1 MLKEFTLMRLIIKKM
16 KNDALMI
23 MLRKNI
29 VTRWLYKKGKF
40 YSREK
45 PRGIGA
51 ASLLKDIVSDENLK
65 IYIYSEGRITAEIN
79 QNAVLVIK

>member
-1 MLKEFTLMRLIIKKM
+1 M

-51 ASLLKDIVSDENLK
+51 ASLLKDIASDENLK
-65 IYIYSEGRITAEIN
+65 IYIYSDGQITTEIS
-79 QNAVLVIK
+79 QNAIVVIK

>member
-1 MLKEFTLMRLIIKKM
+1 MKLIIKKM

-29 VTRWLYKKGKF
+29 VTQWLYKKGKF

-51 ASLLKDIVSDENLK
+51 VSLLKDIVSDENLE
-65 IYIYSEGRITAEIN
+65 IYIYSNGRIIAEIN
-79 QNAVLVIK
+79 RNAVLVIK

>member
-1 MLKEFTLMRLIIKKM
+1 ME
-16 KNDALMI
+16 NDALMI

-29 VTRWLYKKGKF
+29 ETRWLYKKGKF

-51 ASLLKDIVSDENLK
+51 VSLLKDIVSDENLK
-65 IYIYSEGRITAEIN
+65 IYIYSEGRITTEIN
-79 QNAVLVIK
+79 RNAVMVIE